1 MMIIIIIL
9 TASYIGDDVRI
20 VYSLAN
26 TMRSFSVTDGRTNKG
41 ILGVGFL
48 QKCRLIRVRQ
58 FVPILSLI
66 VSLYPSDLFTSCV
79 VAGG

>member
-1 MMIIIIIL
+1 MGQIFEQL
-9 TASYIGDDVRI
+9 LRLRI
-20 VYSLAN
+20 YAKYML
-26 TMRSFSVTDGRTNKG
+26 
-41 ILGVGFL
+41 FL

-66 VSLYPSDLFTSCV
+66 VSLPPSSYLFTSCV